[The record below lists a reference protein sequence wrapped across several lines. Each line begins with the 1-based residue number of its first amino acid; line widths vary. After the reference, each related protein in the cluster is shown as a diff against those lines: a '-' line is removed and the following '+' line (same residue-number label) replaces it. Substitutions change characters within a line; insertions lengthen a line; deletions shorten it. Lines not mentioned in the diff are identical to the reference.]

1 MTSPAQPQ
9 TESSAWNI
17 PNALT
22 AFRLV
27 LVPVFAYVL
36 LSHPHD
42 PWWRVASALIFVVAI
57 FTDFLDGHLARK
69 HNIVTTFGKLADPIA
84 DKALTGMAFIGL
96 SIIGELWWWVTIV
109 ILVREWGITLLRFV
123 VLRYGVM
130 AARKGGKIKTVLQA
144 LALGLLLL
152 PLPHWLLP
160 VGWAVMAV
168 AFVVTVV
175 TGVDYLLE
183 ANRMRRVATRPTA
196 EGDRYET
203 PQSGTGQPRPAENDT
218 EDGGPEHGGPD
229 QTGTDR

>member
-1 MTSPAQPQ
+1 MSPTANQEAKP
-9 TESSAWNI
+9 SAWNI

-27 LVPVFAYVL
+27 LVPLFAIVL

-42 PWWRVASALIFVVAI
+42 IGWRIAATVIFVLAI
-57 FTDFLDGHLARK
+57 FTDFWDGRIARK
-69 HNIVTTFGKLADPIA
+69 YNIITTFGKLADPIA

-130 AARKGGKIKTVLQA
+130 SARKGGKIKTVLQSV
-144 LALGLLLL
+144 ALGLLLL

-160 VGWAVMAV
+160 LGWVVMGA
-168 AFVVTVV
+168 AFIITVV

-183 ANRMRRVATRPTA
+183 ANRVRRTATLQNDAARA
-196 EGDRYET
+196 DGADGSGSSEVSGD
-203 PQSGTGQPRPAENDT
+203 D
-218 EDGGPEHGGPD
+218 
-229 QTGTDR
+229 